1 MGIAFDLNLVRLR
14 RMFVLG
20 VVSVLLVGLG
30 CERRPASGEAPTPAT
45 TGRVDPNL
53 MDAVAR
59 LEAQEQQFNQT
70 LWAKEIL
77 AQDCGRVF
85 EDLWDQIQSATNKL
99 ATAARFPVN
108 ELVLG
113 TWSLPEQ
120 RPHGITQ
127 GRFTAPSITWSPV
140 EWSGRLTKFAQ
151 DGWVLN
157 QTEFR
162 HVHFETTRE
171 GKPKESRFYF
181 SAHLSNLLNSNRA
194 ILEGNLVVQWAAPDN
209 TNNDSISIQRIDAR
223 GLALKTRS
231 GEAPFQLVLQEA
243 IAMGSQPFSNEPL
256 LVYDLDRD
264 GISELILPIR
274 NRAYRRQE
282 DGSYLA
288 SKLCQQ
294 APGIVGAA
302 LLADFD
308 ADGHADLVCATPEG
322 LMIYPGDGTLYFGE
336 PAQLA
341 WKPELRLPS
350 AMVLTCGDMD
360 HDGDLDVFLGQY
372 KMPYQGGQMPTP
384 YFDANDGD
392 PAYLLRNE
400 GLRRFTDTTPGSGLA
415 PKRFRRSL
423 SGSFA
428 HLDGDRHLDLV
439 VVSDFAG
446 VDVYQGDGTGRFVEI
461 TPSWILEPH
470 AFGMGHALAD
480 MNADGLIDLL
490 VTGMPSPTA
499 DRLDSLGL
507 WRENSESERS
517 VRSKMTFGSRLFR
530 GLAAGGFEQFP
541 IHDTVARSGWS
552 WGCSALDFDNDGFP
566 DLYIANGMESR
577 ESVRDYEAEFWL
589 HDLHVANS
597 QENPVVDL
605 YLRSK
610 ATRLRGRGTSYG
622 GYEKNRFYIN
632 LQGTSFIEVAHL
644 MGVALELDSRSVV
657 ADDIDGD
664 GRMDLVVNHFEL
676 WPQSRRA
683 VRIYRN
689 TLENTG
695 HWIGF
700 RFPESLSHSS
710 PVCATATVHA
720 GGRVQV
726 RQLITGDSHHA
737 QSANT
742 LHFGLGSATQV
753 DRVEIRWPSG
763 MSMTL
768 TNPAIDRYHTLRLET
783 ATQRP

>member
-14 RMFVLG
+14 RMFALG
-20 VVSVLLVGLG
+20 VASWLLAGWG
-30 CERRPASGEAPTPAT
+30 CERRPKVDAVPTQVT
-45 TGRVDPNL
+45 TGSLDPNHTE
-53 MDAVAR
+53 AVAR
-59 LEAQEQQFNQT
+59 LEAQEQQLNQT

-77 AQDCGRVF
+77 AQGCGRVF

-99 ATAARFPVN
+99 AAAAQFPVN

-113 TWSLPEQ
+113 TWSLLEQ
-120 RPHGITQ
+120 WPHGISQ
-127 GRFTAPSITWSPV
+127 GRFTAPSITWSPG
-140 EWSGRLTKFAQ
+140 EWSRRLTGLAR

-162 HVHFETTRE
+162 HVHFETTRD
-171 GKPKESRFYF
+171 GKPNESRFYF
-181 SAHLSNLLNSNRA
+181 SAHLSNSIVAKCA
-194 ILEGNLVVQWAAPDN
+194 ILEGNLVVQWATPS
-209 TNNDSISIQRIDAR
+209 TNESVSIQRIDAR
-223 GLALKTRS
+223 GLTLKTRS
-231 GEAPFQLVLQEA
+231 GDPPFQLVMQEP

-256 LVYDLDRD
+256 LVYDLDGD

-274 NRAYRRQE
+274 NRTYRRQA
-282 DGSYLA
+282 DGSYIP
-288 SKLCQQ
+288 SKLCQR

-308 ADGHADLVCATPEG
+308 ADGHADLICAAPEG
-322 LMIYPGDGTLYFGE
+322 LMIYPGNGTLYFGE

-341 WKPELRLPS
+341 WKPESRLPS

-400 GLRRFTDTTPGSGLA
+400 GLRRFTDITPGSGLA
-415 PKRFRRSL
+415 PKRHRRSL

-428 HLDGDRHLDLV
+428 NLNGDSHLDLV

-446 VDVYQGDGTGRFVEI
+446 VDVYQGDGTGRFIET
-461 TPSWILEPH
+461 TPTWIPEPH

-480 MNADGLIDLL
+480 LDADGLMDLL

-499 DRLDSLGL
+499 DRLESLGL
-507 WRENSESERS
+507 WREHSDPDRS

-566 DLYIANGMESR
+566 DLHIANGMESR

-622 GYEKNRFYIN
+622 GYEKNRFYLN
-632 LQGTSFIEVAHL
+632 LQGTSFVEVAHL

-664 GRMDLVVNHFEL
+664 GRMDLVVTHFEP

-695 HWIGF
+695 HWVGF
-700 RFPESLSHSS
+700 RFPESPSHSS
-710 PVCATATVHA
+710 PVGATAMVHA

-753 DRVEIRWPSG
+753 DRVEVQWASG
-763 MSMTL
+763 ISMTL
-768 TNPAIDRYHTLRLET
+768 TKPAIDRYHTLRL
-783 ATQRP
+783 AVSGQRP